1 MDVTSQIKSS
11 KTSNGWEYKFPIL
24 KFKIIHD
31 LVQMTLSG
39 KLWLF
44 VLLNPIL
51 PFRQSPHLLLFP
63 QIATIFKLF
72 CFCNFACLLCALLL
86 MSVLSPMI
94 LILLT
99 LQHSEKKKKKPDIL
113 LNPSYPLRS
122 MSYLLSDKPIEHWTS
137 LSFEIYL
144 LIRFFFLWLI
154 NMLSLSH
161 KIVSKF

>member
-44 VLLNPIL
+44 VLLNPIF

-86 MSVLSPMI
+86 TSVLS

-99 LQHSEKKKKKPDIL
+99 LQHSEKKKKKNPDIP

-122 MSYLLSDKPIEHWTS
+122 MSYLLSDKPIEHWTN

-144 LIRFFFLWLI
+144 LILFSFLWLI